1 MEVSQEQADWLPFRL
16 GCQVVIIGLN
26 DKGCQVVTPLPPPHE
41 FRTLLDDKRNW
52 EILSSLLM
60 DDQKPVM
67 LGVNWKPGEYFA
79 AITIVPADL
88 RADDGEE
95 VPLETFELP
104 FRRS

>member
-26 DKGCQVVTPLPPPHE
+26 DKGCQVVTPLP
-41 FRTLLDDKRNW
+41 
-52 EILSSLLM
+52 
-60 DDQKPVM
+60 
-67 LGVNWKPGEYFA
+67 WKPGEHFA
-79 AITIVPADL
+79 TITIVPADL